1 MPPKK
6 YFDGDKLGPYNILM
20 VRRTKRVGRKY
31 YGLFICPFCS
41 KEFESS
47 IRNITAGTARSCG
60 CYNKMLCQAKGHNN
74 SKDIRGQKFNRLTAI
89 EPTEKRRGRTIV
101 WKCQCECGNECY
113 VPISDLTNGHTKSC
127 GCLRSYGEEK
137 IANILTNNSIDF
149 IREANFST
157 LVNQETGQRLRFDF
171 LLPQYDIIIEC
182 NGLQHYR
189 PINFFGGEEGYNKRH
204 YLDDIKR
211 QWAISNNYKV
221 LEIKYKED
229 NDISETLILDFIK
242 NNTKPA
248 PQDL

>member
-41 KEFESS
+41 KEFESP
-47 IRNITAGTARSCG
+47 IKNIVAGTAS
-60 CYNKMLCQAKGHNN
+60 
-74 SKDIRGQKFNRLTAI
+74 
-89 EPTEKRRGRTIV
+89 
-101 WKCQCECGNECY
+101 
-113 VPISDLTNGHTKSC
+113 GHTKSC

-149 IREANFST
+149 IREANFFT

-182 NGLQHYR
+182 NGLQHYC
-189 PINFFGGEEGYNKRH
+189 PINFFGEEEGYNKRH

-229 NDISETLILDFIK
+229 SDISETLILDFIK

>member
-1 MPPKK
+1 M
-6 YFDGDKLGPYNILM
+6 
-20 VRRTKRVGRKY
+20 
-31 YGLFICPFCS
+31 
-41 KEFESS
+41 
-47 IRNITAGTARSCG
+47 
-60 CYNKMLCQAKGHNN
+60 
-74 SKDIRGQKFNRLTAI
+74 
-89 EPTEKRRGRTIV
+89 
-101 WKCQCECGNECY
+101 
-113 VPISDLTNGHTKSC
+113 
-127 GCLRSYGEEK
+127 RSYGEEK

-189 PINFFGGEEGYNKRH
+189 PINFFGGEEGYNKRR

>member
-6 YFDGDKLGPYNILM
+6 YFDGDRLGPYNILM
-20 VRRTKRVGRKY
+20 VRRTKRVNKDY
-31 YGLFICPFCS
+31 YGLFICPFYS

-47 IRNITAGTARSCG
+47 IRNIVAGTARSCG
-60 CYNKMLCQAKGHNN
+60 CYNKILCQAKGYNN
-74 SKDIRGQKFNRLTAI
+74 RKDIRGQKFNRLTAI
-89 EPTEKRRGRTIV
+89 EPTERRRERTIV
-101 WKCQCECGNECY
+101 WKCKCECGNECY
-113 VPISDLTNGHTKSC
+113 VPTSELISGHTKSC

-137 IANILTNNSIDF
+137 IANILTSNSIDF
-149 IREANFST
+149 IREANFPT
-157 LVNQETGQRLRFDF
+157 LINKETGQRLRFDF

-189 PINFFGGEEGYNKRH
+189 PINFFGGEEGYNKRR

-221 LEIKYKED
+221 LEIKYKEES
-229 NDISETLILDFIK
+229 DISETLILDFIK